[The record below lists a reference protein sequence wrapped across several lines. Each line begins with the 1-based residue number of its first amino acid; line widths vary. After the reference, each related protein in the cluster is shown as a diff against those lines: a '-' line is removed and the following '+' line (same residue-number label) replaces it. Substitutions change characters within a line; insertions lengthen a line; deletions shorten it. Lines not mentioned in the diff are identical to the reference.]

1 MTHSYS
7 RFICLKALPTI
18 SAMLIVAAIAS
29 LCPAQGYTAPVQPVG
44 HTPPVHPRIAKEQL
58 QLRILEI
65 KLERLLEKGVTDGQE
80 FENIVNTI
88 QTHHERLYSLYD
100 EFQANLD
107 LQAKQPRSQSS
118 EKKLIEA
125 EEKQLEAIL
134 KDHQQHRAQ
143 LQQQLQAMQKELEAA
158 HKELERSRRDLTAS
172 NPEKEL
178 RTSIYK
184 TKHTDASRA
193 AELLDEVLGDSV
205 RISVD
210 SRTSHL
216 LVKAA
221 DEVMQSVSRILS
233 EIDTPAEEQP
243 SNQAAENESRLPSSA
258 MLRVFWLSSGSPNK
272 DAPSADRVLPKSVCD
287 GLVKIGI
294 YNPHLVSQATVS
306 MALMNGENNFRLGDI
321 PVKVFGQKLDFHV
334 HGVAETTRSGKL
346 GLQLESVVRRTE
358 NVGFGGGGGTKSTVV
373 NQFSGSIVTPLDHYV
388 ILGSTSYATGTR
400 QDDRFGRGMG
410 ELGGGMGGGFGGEY
424 GGGEYGRGGGYG
436 GAGGRGGAGGQGGA
450 GGRGGAAG
458 EAGESG
464 QDGAPGADGAPGGR
478 GGRGGG
484 RSARDTARRAANDEP
499 EVTQFA
505 YVVQVVAAET
515 YGPEESSSESE

>member
-1 MTHSYS
+1 MSRIFYVSNRLFLVVICTGLSY
-7 RFICLKALPTI
+7 T
-18 SAMLIVAAIAS
+18 AATS
-29 LCPAQGYTAPVQPVG
+29 DCFGQNRTAPVELVSP
-44 HTPPVHPRIAKEQL
+44 TPPVHPTIAKEQL
-58 QLRILEI
+58 KLRILEHN
-65 KLERLLEKGVTDGQE
+65 LQSLLDGGDTESE
-80 FENIVNTI
+80 FFK
-88 QTHHERLYSLYD
+88 QTVAEIEDQQERLYRLHQELAQERENKARATY
-100 EFQANLD
+100 
-107 LQAKQPRSQSS
+107 PRSGQSPD
-118 EKKLIEA
+118 KRLVEA
-125 EEKQLEAIL
+125 ERKQLEAIL
-134 KDHQQHRAQ
+134 KDHQLHRAQ
-143 LQQQLQAMQKELEAA
+143 LQQQLKAMQKELEAA

-210 SRTSHL
+210 SRTSRL

-272 DAPSADRVLPKSVCD
+272 DAPSADSVLPKSVCD

-334 HGVAETTRSGKL
+334 HGVAETFRSGKL

-436 GAGGRGGAGGQGGA
+436 GAGGQGGA

-515 YGPEESSSESE
+515 YGPEESSSDTE